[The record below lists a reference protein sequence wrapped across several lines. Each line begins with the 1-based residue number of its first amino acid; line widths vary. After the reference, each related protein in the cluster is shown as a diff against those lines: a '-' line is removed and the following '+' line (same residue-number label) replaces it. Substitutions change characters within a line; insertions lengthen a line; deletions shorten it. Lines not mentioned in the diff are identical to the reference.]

1 MPGLEP
7 QRAAVRPRIRIGADG
22 VPRLLEEEIAEL
34 LAAGRPATVRLV
46 GDCGAGKT
54 TALAHLAFVFAG
66 DTRLVLLDGTPPVT
80 GGVLVVV
87 AAMPDGVRSRS
98 AAGSA
103 ELVFHLVPWTDD
115 DCLEYLC
122 ARHPAR
128 TAAAWQ
134 AWRAAEA
141 EHDLRRHPA
150 LCTRVLDHL
159 ASDAAPADA
168 LQALH
173 QIVLAALGTTRAAA
187 QRLALSWWLRAPLRD
202 CAGYEV
208 PADIEPW
215 FRSATAR
222 ALLAAEQLLQLAAGG
237 EPFALQR
244 LVWRRDLAVAV
255 ITLLQLDPA
264 RAAALEARIG
274 AATDADDRLTLSL
287 LAIAAPGYRPS
298 AERLRDGSHAMLS
311 FAVLE
316 GRELSGNWSRAHLFG
331 AGLRAATLDHCLLR
345 HATLADADLSGASLR
360 QVQAHDCIATG
371 LRGGNLRAEAANFR
385 GANFT
390 RAQLR
395 GAKLMLAAFDHGRL
409 DAADLTG
416 VDLTSASLLGLD
428 LRTTQV
434 EGAILDHALCDR
446 ACASE
451 THWPALQAE
460 HSRWREADL
469 TGARWPRAKL
479 QGAAFRGA
487 RLADVDWSGAD
498 LRDADL
504 GGATFHF
511 GNSRSGLVGSE
522 LASEGTRTGFYTDES
537 LEQHFQAPEL
547 VRKANL
553 GGCNLRGAN
562 LLDTDL
568 YLVDLRGARLDPRQ
582 REHARRCRAILDPG
596 AAI

>member
-103 ELVFHLVPWTDD
+103 ELVFHLVPW
-115 DCLEYLC
+115 
-122 ARHPAR
+122 
-128 TAAAWQ
+128 
-134 AWRAAEA
+134 
-141 EHDLRRHPA
+141 
-150 LCTRVLDHL
+150 
-159 ASDAAPADA
+159 SDAAPADA

-416 VDLTSASLLGLD
+416 ADLTSASLLGLD